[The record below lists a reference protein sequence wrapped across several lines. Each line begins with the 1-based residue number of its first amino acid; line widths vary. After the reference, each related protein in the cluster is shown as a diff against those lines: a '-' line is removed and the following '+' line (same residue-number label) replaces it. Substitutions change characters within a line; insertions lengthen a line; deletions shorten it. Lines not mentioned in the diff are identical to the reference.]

1 MNKGVI
7 IAIVVVV
14 LLIILGGGYYWYS
27 SSKSTTKP
35 PATNNGSGGNN
46 GSGASPPPYVPPA
59 PTMGAPRAD
68 WMCGPNYGNA
78 QCPKGTWCGP
88 YQLCGTT
95 DAHKAQSA
103 FSSYSNP

>member
-7 IAIVVVV
+7 IGIVVVV

-27 SSKSTTKP
+27 SSKKTTTNSGDNSTSG
-35 PATNNGSGGNN
+35 PASNIPAYNEPVNNT
-46 GSGASPPPYVPPA
+46 PQ
-59 PTMGAPRAD
+59 MGAPRAD

-88 YQLCGTT
+88 YQLCGTSE
-95 DAHKAQSA
+95 DHKKTNPY
-103 FSSYSNP
+103 SSYSNP